1 MMSMSDAAAAP
12 AARDPVAPAF
22 PVRLIEGYR
31 AFMGDRFARESARY
45 RELAEKGQ
53 KPRFLL
59 IGCCDSRC
67 APEDIFDAGPGEIF
81 VLRNVANLVP
91 PYTPNSDFHGTS
103 AALEFAVMGLRVEH
117 IIVLGHARCGG
128 VRAFAESESDP
139 YTRPLSPGD
148 FIGQWMKLI
157 TPAAESLGGKIEAT
171 PHYIGRLARAS
182 VRKSLE
188 NLRGFP
194 CIRTLEERGL
204 LALHG
209 AFFGVM
215 DGELEVLDQ
224 TTGEFLPVSVDG
236 VTAPPKRR

>member
-1 MMSMSDAAAAP
+1 MTDSDL
-12 AARDPVAPAF
+12 AARESIAAF
-22 PVRLIEGYR
+22 PRRLLDGYQT
-31 AFMGDRFARESARY
+31 FMGDRFARESARY
-45 RELAEKGQ
+45 RELAETGQ

-91 PYTPNSDFHGTS
+91 PYMPNSDFHGTS

-117 IIVLGHARCGG
+117 IVVMGHARCGG
-128 VRAFAESESDP
+128 VRAFAESEADP
-139 YTRPLSPGD
+139 YKRPLSPGD
-148 FIGQWMKLI
+148 FIGQWMRLI
-157 TPAAESLGGKIEAT
+157 APAADLVGKPVEAT
-171 PHYIGRLARAS
+171 PQYIGRLARAS

-194 CIRTLEERGL
+194 CIRTLEQRGL
-204 LALHG
+204 LTLHG

-224 TTGEFLPVSVDG
+224 NTGEFLPVAVDG
-236 VTAPPKRR
+236 GVAPLKRR